1 LLTGGWTLS
10 GPGGRIAHVTLGA
23 TGGSIDTFQTTIIPP
38 QLALLT
44 ALTLETIKANRA
56 IPTVDVVTG
65 S

>member
-1 LLTGGWTLS
+1 
-10 GPGGRIAHVTLGA
+10 VTLGA